1 MISKGSVDMGLAKS
15 GLVMALLV
23 AAGIAS
29 MPAQAYEQDKTY
41 KITILHTNDH
51 HGHFWRNEYG
61 EYGLAAQKTLV
72 DSIRQQ
78 VAEQGGSVL
87 VLSGGDINTGVP
99 ESDLQD
105 AEPDFRGMN
114 LIGYDAMAVGN
125 HELDNPLT
133 VLRQQEQWAKF
144 PFLSANIYQ
153 KSTGERLFKP
163 WALFKRQDL
172 KIAVIGL
179 TTDDT
184 AKIGNPEFFT
194 DIEFRKPAE
203 EAKLVIQELQQTEKP
218 DVIIAATHMGHYDNG
233 AHGSNAPGDVEM
245 ARSLPEGSLA
255 MIVGGHSQNP
265 VCMASDN
272 KKQVEYVPGTPCAPD
287 RQNGIWIVQAHEWGK
302 YVGRADFEFRNGE
315 MKLVNYQLIPVNLKK
330 KVTWDNGKSERI
342 LYTPEIAENPKM
354 LSLLSPFQSKG
365 KAQLEVK
372 IGNVNGHLEGDRSKV
387 RFVQTNLGHL
397 ILAAQMAR
405 TGADFAV
412 MSGGGIRDSIE
423 AGDITYKDVLKV
435 QPFGNTLVYIDMP
448 GKAVVEYLTAVAQKT
463 PDSGAYPQF
472 ANVSFI
478 ASGGTL
484 RDLKIKGE
492 PVDPNKT
499 YRMATLSFNATGGDG
514 YPSIAD
520 QPGYVNTGFIDA
532 EVLKQYIQQNSPLDV
547 NVFEPKGEVSWQ

>member
-1 MISKGSVDMGLAKS
+1 MGLAKS
-15 GLVMALLV
+15 GLALALFMAFGMLS
-23 AAGIAS
+23 A
-29 MPAQAYEQDKTY
+29 PAQAYQQDKTY

-87 VLSGGDINTGVP
+87 LLSGGDINTGVP

-125 HELDNPLT
+125 HEFDNPLT
-133 VLRQQEQWAKF
+133 VLRQQEKWAKF

-172 KIAVIGL
+172 NIAVIGL

-194 DIEFRKPAE
+194 DIEFRKPAD

-218 DVIIAATHMGHYDNG
+218 DVIIATTHMGHYDNG
-233 AHGSNAPGDVEM
+233 EHGSNAPGDVEM
-245 ARSLPEGSLA
+245 ARSLPTGALA

-265 VCMASDN
+265 VCMAAEN
-272 KKQVEYVPGTPCAPD
+272 KKQQDYVPGTPCAPD

-342 LYTPEIAENPKM
+342 LYTPEIAENQKM

-365 KAQLEVK
+365 KAQLEVN

-405 TGADFAV
+405 TEADFAV

-448 GKAVVEYLTAVAQKT
+448 GKAVVEYLTAVAQKK

-472 ANVSFI
+472 ANVSFS

-484 RDLKIKGE
+484 SDLKIKGE

-514 YPSIAD
+514 YPQID
-520 QPGYVNTGFIDA
+520 NQPGYVNTGFIDA

-547 NVFEPKGEVSWQ
+547 NTYEPKGEVSWK